1 MIRPAQGFYERLG
14 ATKEGWRDISLF
26 VHDGLSSCRH
36 SSLCPPDLAFGWSAE
51 EIAHRAGVGAEANP
65 SFGEHPG
72 LEGNER
78 FESLYWVAKLHDGR
92 FNAVGSF
99 AKAWSSI

>member
-1 MIRPAQGFYERLG
+1 MPTFI
-14 ATKEGWRDISLF
+14 I
-26 VHDGLSSCRH
+26 VSS
-36 SSLCPPDLAFGWSAE
+36 DLAFGWSAE
-51 EIAHRAGVGAEANP
+51 EIAHRAGGGAGANP

-92 FNAVGSF
+92 FNAVRLFCKGVEVNLARS
-99 AKAWSSI
+99 ARIRTGGMELVLA